1 MTLHPIVRRTAT
13 QEAVEQLFRMIRNG
27 TWKVGDRLPP
37 EKELAE
43 QLGVG
48 RSTIREALQNLAAIN
63 VIESSAGHRTVI
75 KSPTPGEIFRTDL
88 VAFLLEDV
96 TATELLEAR
105 MMIEP
110 DCARLAAQRGSAAD
124 FAAVE
129 KVIEDHRRA
138 LRAGQPVHELGAAF
152 HLAVTRAARNCVA
165 EMFMTSIL
173 NLLTERG
180 RMADRIEGARE
191 RELADHIQ
199 LYEKI
204 RSGDPEAARR
214 AMLDHILDW
223 SGTYDGVSLAIRRG
237 RRGKWIDPTAVPSRS
252 ITSPLGA
259 EREADTS
266 GRPAAR
272 TPAVLGAIP
281 GIVCRRRAVSSAL
294 EARPRSA
301 ARASMRAL
309 LSVTWPRRGWRAI
322 RAAAGRAAAPA

>member
-1 MTLHPIVRRTAT
+1 MSLRPIVRRTSI
-13 QEAVEQLFRMIRNG
+13 QDAVDQLFRMIRSG

-110 DCARLAAQRGSAAD
+110 DCARLAAERGTAAD
-124 FAAVE
+124 FAEIE
-129 KVIEDHRRA
+129 KVLLAHRKA
-138 LRAGQPVHELGAAF
+138 LDADDPVHDLGAAF
-152 HLAVTRAARNCVA
+152 HLAIARAARNRVA

-191 RELADHIQ
+191 RELADHHR
-199 LYEKI
+199 LYGQI
-204 RSGDPEAARR
+204 RSGNSEAARR
-214 AMLDHILDW
+214 AMLDHIQDW
-223 SGTYDGVSLAIRRG
+223 SGTYDGVTLANHR
-237 RRGKWIDPTAVPSRS
+237 
-252 ITSPLGA
+252 
-259 EREADTS
+259 
-266 GRPAAR
+266 
-272 TPAVLGAIP
+272 
-281 GIVCRRRAVSSAL
+281 
-294 EARPRSA
+294 
-301 ARASMRAL
+301 
-309 LSVTWPRRGWRAI
+309 
-322 RAAAGRAAAPA
+322 